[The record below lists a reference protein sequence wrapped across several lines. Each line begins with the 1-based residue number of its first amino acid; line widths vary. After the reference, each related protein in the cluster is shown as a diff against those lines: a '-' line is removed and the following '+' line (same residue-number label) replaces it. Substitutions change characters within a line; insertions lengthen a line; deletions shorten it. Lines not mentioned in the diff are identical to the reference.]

1 MSTKTQLRP
10 HCLNFIELL
19 AQNIALISPTMTAA
33 LIVPLMYSNSGDL
46 GWLSFAVGTVM
57 LLFVAFNL
65 NQFAKRT
72 TNSGSMYS
80 YAYAG
85 LGFTGGSMCGWC
97 LLWAYLFIGLAGTT
111 GFTIFASK
119 LLEMVHISLP
129 PVVLFAIC
137 LGVSFL
143 LAFKDIRMSTLVS
156 LALEGVSVLF
166 ILALCAIVLGKHH
179 FVPDPAQFS
188 FKGLTLSSLGLGI
201 VVAVF
206 SGVGFE
212 SSTAFGEEAV
222 NPLKTIPKSIIW
234 SLIATGLFFILV
246 CYTETLGVRG
256 YKDTLDK
263 LDAPLNTLS
272 EMYSVP
278 FMAPLLS
285 AGAMLSFY
293 ALASS
298 CMNAGARVMY
308 AMGRHGIVP
317 QSTSTA
323 HEKHGTPH
331 IALGIMTAV
340 MFAVVV
346 FCKFIVKWEVLD
358 IFNNAGTFGAFGF
371 LGAYFLVSLAAP
383 FYLKKRKELRA
394 KDIVFCVAALLLMVI
409 PAVGSVYPIPPAP
422 ANYFPYIFLV
432 YLAFGYIRSGIMSG
446 HPVSAEKVR
455 TIDEEVAKLHVDIQP
470 AGAS

>member
-1 MSTKTQLRP
+1 
-10 HCLNFIELL
+10 
-19 AQNIALISPTMTAA
+19 
-33 LIVPLMYSNSGDL
+33 MYSNSGNL

-65 NQFAKRT
+65 IQFAKRT

-85 LGFTGGSMCGWC
+85 LGFTGGSLCGWC

-119 LLEMVHISLP
+119 LLEMAHMSLP

-143 LAFKDIRMSTLVS
+143 LAYKDIKISTLVS
-156 LALEGVSVLF
+156 LGFEFFSVAL
-166 ILALCAIVLGKHH
+166 IIALCLIVLGKHN
-179 FVPDPAQFS
+179 FAPDTQQFS
-188 FKGLTLSSLGLGI
+188 MKGLTLSSLGLGI

-222 NPLKTIPKSIIW
+222 NPFKTIPRSIIW
-234 SLIATGLFFILV
+234 SLVVTGLFFIAV
-246 CYTETLGVRG
+246 CYTETLGTRG

-263 LDAPLNTLS
+263 LDAPLNTMAGMYNLS
-272 EMYSVP
+272 GMIP
-278 FMAPLLS
+278 WLS
-285 AGAMLSFY
+285 AGAMFSFY

-308 AMGRHGIVP
+308 AMGRHEIV
-317 QSTSTA
+317 SKSASTA
-323 HEKHGTPH
+323 HQKHGTPH
-331 IALGIMTAV
+331 VALAAMTII

-358 IFNNAGTFGAFGF
+358 IFNNAGTLGAFGF
-371 LGAYFLVSLAAP
+371 LGAYFLVSIAAP
-383 FYLKKRKELRA
+383 MYLKKRNELKA
-394 KDIVFCVAALLLMVI
+394 KHIAFCVAAVVLMII
-409 PAVGSVYPIPPAP
+409 PAVGSVYPVPAAP
-422 ANYFPYIFLV
+422 ANYFPYIFIA
-432 YLAFGYIRSGIMSG
+432 YLLCGFVRGGIMAG
-446 HPVSAEKVR
+446 KPATAARVREVSQ
-455 TIDEEVAKLHVDIQP
+455 EVEDLHVGPGTPKP
-470 AGAS
+470 A